1 MLKAGCLTGW
11 CALRQP
17 LRLKKPLNLTL
28 IPLITLLN
36 SGGRRL
42 RAAGTDMT
50 MQYDLNRINTLTA
63 SDLEFIRQ
71 QGEDARR
78 ALSDAVTGLLS
89 TPEGWRV
96 CAEYRS
102 EFGGFFPVQCRF
114 SADGSDDWHL
124 CVCSPGEVSPYWLLV
139 LLSSGGEVVRTL
151 YQSDTLQPER
161 INQLIA
167 QLAGMRRFNCTAR
180 TVAKLMN
187 VEVTA

>member
-1 MLKAGCLTGW
+1 MLRAGCLTGW

-17 LRLKKPLNLTL
+17 LRLKKPLNPTL

-36 SGGRRL
+36 TGGRRL

-63 SDLEFIRQ
+63 TDLEFIRQ
-71 QGEDARR
+71 QGEDA
-78 ALSDAVTGLLS
+78 
-89 TPEGWRV
+89 
-96 CAEYRS
+96 RS

-151 YQSDTLQPER
+151 YQSDTL
-161 INQLIA
+161 
-167 QLAGMRRFNCTAR
+167 
-180 TVAKLMN
+180 
-187 VEVTA
+187 

>member
-1 MLKAGCLTGW
+1 MRTILTPDVLK
-11 CALRQP
+11 
-17 LRLKKPLNLTL
+17 
-28 IPLITLLN
+28 
-36 SGGRRL
+36 
-42 RAAGTDMT
+42 T
-50 MQYDLNRINTLTA
+50 MSCD
-63 SDLEFIRQ
+63 EFEDWRDS
-71 QGEDARR
+71 GEDFRR
-78 ALSDAVTGLLS
+78 ELTHAVMRDLSC
-89 TPEGWRV
+89 PENWDVNG
-96 CAEYRS
+96 EYRS

-151 YQSDTLQPER
+151 YQSDTLQPDR

-180 TVAKLMN
+180 TVVKLMN

>member
-1 MLKAGCLTGW
+1 
-11 CALRQP
+11 
-17 LRLKKPLNLTL
+17 
-28 IPLITLLN
+28 
-36 SGGRRL
+36 
-42 RAAGTDMT
+42 MT

-63 SDLEFIRQ
+63 SDLEFIRH

-151 YQSDTLQPER
+151 YQSDTLQPDR
-161 INQLIA
+161 ISQLIA

-180 TVAKLMN
+180 TVVKLMN

>member
-1 MLKAGCLTGW
+1 
-11 CALRQP
+11 
-17 LRLKKPLNLTL
+17 
-28 IPLITLLN
+28 
-36 SGGRRL
+36 
-42 RAAGTDMT
+42 MT

-63 SDLEFIRQ
+63 SDTEFIRQ

-89 TPEGWRV
+89 TPEGWCV
-96 CAEYRS
+96 CAEFRS

-124 CVCSPGEVSPYWLLV
+124 CVCSPGEVSPYWILV

-151 YQSDTLQPER
+151 YQSDTLQPDR

-180 TVAKLMN
+180 TVVKLMN